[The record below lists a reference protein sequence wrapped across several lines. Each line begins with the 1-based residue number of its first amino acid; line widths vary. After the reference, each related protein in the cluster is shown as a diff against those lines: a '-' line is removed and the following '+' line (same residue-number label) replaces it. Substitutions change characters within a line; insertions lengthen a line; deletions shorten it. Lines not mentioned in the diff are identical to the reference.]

1 MELREQRGGLN
12 TSARTLDK
20 EMERLKARIMADMGG
35 SWSASCNIE
44 GGSYAVTMNP
54 SRRVSILK
62 DDLLRLK
69 DAHPDIFDQYATVT
83 ESRTFN
89 VKFTAAEAAA

>member
-1 MELREQRGGLN
+1 MFM
-12 TSARTLDK
+12 K
-20 EMERLKARIMADMGG
+20 
-35 SWSASCNIE
+35 
-44 GGSYAVTMNP
+44 P
-54 SRRVSILK
+54 SRRLSILK

-69 DAHPDIFDQYATVT
+69 DAHPDIFDQYVSMS